1 MHDLLDMVAICGSKC
16 ITFDDRDS
24 GNLSL
29 SAAILGNVRHT
40 LYEFD
45 ADKSH
50 TYVPY
55 LIRGRQASPG
65 VLRFEL
71 AHCLPRVNIFQI

>member
-16 ITFDDRDS
+16 ITFDDRDR

-29 SAAILGNVRHT
+29 SAAVLGNIRHT

-45 ADKSH
+45 ADRLHS
-50 TYVPY
+50 YVAY
-55 LIRGRQASPG
+55 LIMGRQASSG

-71 AHCLPRVNIFQI
+71 PHCSRRVHML